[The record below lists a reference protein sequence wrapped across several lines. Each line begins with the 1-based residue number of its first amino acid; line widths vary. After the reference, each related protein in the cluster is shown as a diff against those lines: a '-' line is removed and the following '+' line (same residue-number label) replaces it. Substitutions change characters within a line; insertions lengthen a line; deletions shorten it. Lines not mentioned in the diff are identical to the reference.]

1 MNVPG
6 FKAGAVKAGI
16 RGKDRLDLGMIYS
29 EVPAAAAGVFTTNRV
44 KAAPVLLDMERL
56 KEGVARAVVVNSG
69 VANACT
75 GPEGMEAARKISALA
90 AAHLNISDKQVL
102 VSSTG
107 VIGEELDISLFEK
120 AMPSLVAGLSQEGL
134 PEVAQAMMTTDTVP
148 KIRSRTLE
156 LGGHK
161 VTLTGLAKGSGMI
174 MPNMATMLG
183 FVVTDAV
190 VSRQV
195 LQTILERGVG
205 SSFNSI
211 TVDGDTSTNDSVL
224 ALANFM
230 ATNPLIDDVDT
241 SDGRLFQENFSALL
255 LDLALDI
262 IRDGEGAT
270 KLITVQVRGAAN
282 GEEADLAA
290 RTVANSSLFKTAC
303 FGEDPNWG
311 RIIAALGRSGARFD
325 PDQISIDFDDAPVL
339 VRGKISDP
347 AWEERAAKVLRKAAF
362 VLGIDLHVGSA
373 EKKIYTCDLS
383 LDYVKINAD
392 YRT

>member
-120 AMPSLVAGLSQEGL
+120 AMPPLAAGLSQEGL